1 MFLGLSVLDLL
12 LIVLLLSY
20 AVTGYRQGLVV
31 SVLSLAGFLTGGAI
45 AMWLLPIGIDA
56 WDALRGSPLLRAIVL
71 IAGVFILASAGQ
83 AIAVTAGGSLRS
95 RLKVKPVQRFDS
107 ALGAIAVVVSASVL
121 VWFVAGALRGG
132 ASAPIARAIGES
144 RVLRT
149 IDSVVPPETSRLFAS
164 FREVLDR
171 EGFPRVFDGLEA
183 ERIAPIAPP
192 DDGIAQSKGVR
203 DAASSIIK
211 ITGVATSCNRGQEGS
226 GWVVARERVVTNAHV
241 VAGMERAT
249 VRIHGTGRS
258 YTGQVVVFDARRDLA
273 VLAVPGL
280 PADPLPQGP
289 DLARGDSG
297 VVAGFPL
304 DGPYQLDAARVR
316 EVINARGSD
325 IYGSAGTSREVY
337 SLYAKVRP
345 GNSGGPLL
353 STDGRVVGVIFAKSL
368 DDANTGYALT
378 MDEAKPVLN
387 AATSAAT
394 PVDTGPC
401 VAG

>member
-1 MFLGLSVLDLL
+1 MFLGFSFLDLL
-12 LIVLLLSY
+12 LIALLLSY

-45 AMWLLPIGIDA
+45 AMWLLPIGIGA
-56 WDALRGSPLLRAIVL
+56 WNDLESSPLLRAVVL

-83 AIAVTAGGSLRS
+83 AIAVTVGGSLRS
-95 RLKVKPVQRFDS
+95 KLKVKPAQRFDS
-107 ALGAIAVVVSASVL
+107 ALGAVAVVVSASVL
-121 VWFVAGALRGG
+121 VWFIAGALRGG
-132 ASAPIARAIGES
+132 APAPIAKAIGES
-144 RVLRT
+144 RVLST
-149 IDSVVPPETSRLFAS
+149 IDSVVPPGTSRLFAG

-183 ERIAPIAPP
+183 ERIAPVDPP
-192 DDGIAQSKGVR
+192 DDSVDQSRGVR
-203 DAASSIIK
+203 AAAASIVK

-249 VRIHGTGRS
+249 LRIHGTGRS

-316 EVINARGSD
+316 EVVNARGSD
-325 IYGSAGTSREVY
+325 IYGQPGTSREVY

-353 STDGRVVGVIFAKSL
+353 STDGRVVGIIFAKSL
-368 DDANTGYALT
+368 DDDSTGYALT
-378 MDEAKPVLN
+378 MDEATPVLD
-387 AATSAAT
+387 AAASAAT
-394 PVDTGPC
+394 PVDTGAC

>member
-1 MFLGLSVLDLL
+1 MFLGFSLLDLL

-31 SVLSLAGFLTGGAI
+31 SVLSLAGFLSGGAI
-45 AMWLLPIGIDA
+45 AMWLLPIAIGA
-56 WDALRGSPLLRAIVL
+56 WDTLQGSPLLRAVVL

-83 AIAVTAGGSLRS
+83 AIAVTVGGSLRS
-95 RLKVKPVQRFDS
+95 KLKVKPAQRFDS
-107 ALGAIAVVVSASVL
+107 ALGAVAVVVSASIL
-121 VWFVAGALRGG
+121 VWFIAGALRGG
-132 ASAPIARAIGES
+132 ASAPIAKAIGES

-149 IDSVVPPETSRLFAS
+149 IDAVVPPETSRLFS
-164 FREVLDR
+164 GFREVLDR

-183 ERIAPIAPP
+183 ERIVPVAPP
-192 DDGIAQSKGVR
+192 DDSVALSRGVR

-211 ITGVATSCNRGQEGS
+211 ITGIATSCNRGQEGS
-226 GWVVARERVVTNAHV
+226 GWVVSRERVVTNAHV

-258 YTGQVVVFDARRDLA
+258 YTGRVVVFDARRDLA
-273 VLAVPGL
+273 VLSVPGL
-280 PADPLPQGP
+280 PAEPLPQGP
-289 DLARGDSG
+289 DLVRGDSG
-297 VVAGFPL
+297 IVAGFPL

-316 EVINARGSD
+316 EVVDARGSD
-325 IYGSAGTSREVY
+325 IYGQAGTTREVY
-337 SLYAKVRP
+337 SLYAQVRP

-368 DDANTGYALT
+368 DDNSTGYALT

-387 AATSAAT
+387 AAASAAT

>member
-45 AMWLLPIGIDA
+45 AMWLLPTGIDA

-83 AIAVTAGGSLRS
+83 AIAVTLGGSLRS

>member
-31 SVLSLAGFLTGGAI
+31 SVLSLAGFLSGGAI
-45 AMWLLPIGIDA
+45 AMWLLPIAIGSWND
-56 WDALRGSPLLRAIVL
+56 LQSSPLLRSVVL

-83 AIAVTAGGSLRS
+83 ALAVTVGGSLRS
-95 RLKVKPVQRFDS
+95 KLKVKPAQRFDS
-107 ALGAIAVVVSASVL
+107 ALGAVAVVVSASVL
-121 VWFVAGALRGG
+121 VWFIAGALRGG
-132 ASAPIARAIGES
+132 APAPIAKAIGES
-144 RVLRT
+144 KVLST
-149 IDSVVPPETSRLFAS
+149 IDSVVPPGTSRLFAG

-183 ERIAPIAPP
+183 ERIAPVDPP
-192 DDGIAQSKGVR
+192 DDAVAQSQGVR
-203 DAASSIIK
+203 AAASSIIK

-226 GWVVARERVVTNAHV
+226 GWVVAPERVVTNAHV

-249 VRIHGTGRS
+249 LRIHGTGRS

-280 PADPLPQGP
+280 PADPLQQGP
-289 DLARGDSG
+289 DLARGDGG

-316 EVINARGSD
+316 EVVDARGSD
-325 IYGSAGTSREVY
+325 IYGRPGTSREVY
-337 SLYAKVRP
+337 SLFAQVRP

-353 STDGRVVGVIFAKSL
+353 STDGKVVGVIFAKSL
-368 DDANTGYALT
+368 DDDSTGYALT
-378 MDEAKPVLN
+378 MDEARPVLD
-387 AATSAAT
+387 AAASASS
-394 PVDTGPC
+394 PVGTGAC

>member
-1 MFLGLSVLDLL
+1 MFLGFSVLDLV

-31 SVLSLAGFLTGGAI
+31 SVLSLAGFLTGGAL
-45 AMWLLPIGIDA
+45 AMWLLPIAIGG
-56 WDALRGSPLLRAIVL
+56 WDDLQSSPLLRAVVL

-83 AIAVTAGGSLRS
+83 AIAVTLGGSLRS
-95 RLKVKPVQRFDS
+95 RLKVKPAQRFDS
-107 ALGAIAVVVSASVL
+107 ALGAVAVVVSASVL
-121 VWFVAGALRGG
+121 VWFIAGALRGG
-132 ASAPIARAIGES
+132 APAPIAKAIGGS
-144 RVLRT
+144 RVLQT
-149 IDSVVPPETSRLFAS
+149 IDSVVPPETSRLFAG

-183 ERIAPIAPP
+183 ERIAPVDPP
-192 DDGIAQSKGVR
+192 DDSVAQSRGVR
-203 DAASSIIK
+203 AAASSIIK

-249 VRIHGTGRS
+249 LRIHGTGRS

-289 DLARGDSG
+289 DLTRGDSG

-316 EVINARGSD
+316 EVVNARGSD
-325 IYGSAGTSREVY
+325 IYGRPGTSREVY
-337 SLYAKVRP
+337 SLYAQVRP

-368 DDANTGYALT
+368 DDDSTGYALT
-378 MDEAKPVLN
+378 MDEAQPVLD
-387 AATSAAT
+387 AASSAST
-394 PVDTGPC
+394 PVDTGAC

>member
-12 LIVLLLSY
+12 LVVLLLSY

-31 SVLSLAGFLTGGAI
+31 SVLSLAGFLSGGAI
-45 AMWLLPIGIDA
+45 AMWLLPIGIGA
-56 WDALRGSPLLRAIVL
+56 WDTLQGSPLLRAIVL

-83 AIAVTAGGSLRS
+83 AIAVTVGGSLRS
-95 RLKVKPVQRFDS
+95 RLKVKPAQRFDS

-121 VWFVAGALRGG
+121 VWFIAGALRGG
-132 ASAPIARAIGES
+132 APAPIAKAIGES
-144 RVLRT
+144 RVLRS
-149 IDSVVPPETSRLFAS
+149 IDSVVPPETSRLFAG

-183 ERIAPIAPP
+183 ERIVPVAPP
-192 DDGIAQSKGVR
+192 DDTIAQSRGLR
-203 DAASSIIK
+203 EAASSIIK

-249 VRIHGTGRS
+249 VRIRGTGRS
-258 YTGQVVVFDARRDLA
+258 YTGRIVVFDARRDLA
-273 VLAVPGL
+273 VLAVPDL
-280 PADPLPQGP
+280 PAEPLPQGP

-297 VVAGFPL
+297 IVAGFPL

-316 EVINARGSD
+316 EVVNARGSD
-325 IYGSAGTSREVY
+325 IYGQAGTTREVY
-337 SLYAKVRP
+337 SLYAQVRP

-368 DDANTGYALT
+368 DDNSTGYALT

-387 AATSAAT
+387 AAASAAT
-394 PVDTGPC
+394 PVDSGPC
-401 VAG
+401 VGG

>member
-83 AIAVTAGGSLRS
+83 AIAVTLGGSLRS

>member
-45 AMWLLPIGIDA
+45 AMWLLPIAIGSWAD
-56 WDALRGSPLLRAIVL
+56 LQSSPLLRTVVL

-83 AIAVTAGGSLRS
+83 AVAVAVGGTLRS
-95 RLKVKPVQRFDS
+95 HLKVKPAQWFDS
-107 ALGAIAVVVSASVL
+107 VLGAIAVVVSASVL
-121 VWFVAGALRGG
+121 VWFIAGALRGG
-132 ASAPIARAIGES
+132 APAPIAKAIGES
-144 RVLRT
+144 RVLST
-149 IDSVVPPETSRLFAS
+149 IDSVVPPETSRLFAG

-183 ERIAPIAPP
+183 ERIAPVDPP
-192 DDGIAQSKGVR
+192 DDAVAQSAGVR
-203 DAASSIIK
+203 AAASSVIK

-226 GWVVARERVVTNAHV
+226 GWVVAPERVVTNAHV

-249 VRIHGTGRS
+249 LRIRGTGRS
-258 YTGQVVVFDARRDLA
+258 YAGRVVLFDARRDLA

-280 PADPLPQGP
+280 PAAPLPQGP
-289 DLARGDSG
+289 DLARGDDG

-316 EVINARGSD
+316 EIVDARGSD
-325 IYGSAGTSREVY
+325 IYGQPGTNREVY

-353 STDGRVVGVIFAKSL
+353 SPDGKVVGVIFAKSL
-368 DDANTGYALT
+368 DDASTGYALT
-378 MDEAKPVLN
+378 MDEARPVLDAAAN
-387 AATSAAT
+387 ASN
-394 PVDTGPC
+394 PVDTGAC